1 MIVSEVIVSEVM
13 MSEVIVSEVIVSE
26 VIVIND
32 KGLANLIV
40 INDDD
45 CD

>member
-1 MIVSEVIVSEVM
+1 
-13 MSEVIVSEVIVSE
+13 MSEVIVSEVVVSE
-26 VIVIND
+26 VIVNEVIMIND
-32 KGLANLIV
+32 EGLANLIV